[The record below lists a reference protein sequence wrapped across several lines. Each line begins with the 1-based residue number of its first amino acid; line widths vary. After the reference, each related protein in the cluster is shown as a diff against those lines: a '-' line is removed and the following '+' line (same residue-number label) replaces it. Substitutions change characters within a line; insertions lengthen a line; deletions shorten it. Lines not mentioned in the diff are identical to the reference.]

1 MVRENRNEKET
12 IFELQWLVV
21 KEIMVEIR
29 KKITTTV
36 HSYGDKEYGD
46 SKSESMKYDG

>member
-29 KKITTTV
+29 KKITTV
-36 HSYGDKEYGD
+36 HSYGDNEYGD